1 MSEGIRERIEVMVVE
16 FIINLDKH
24 DPFEHHLMEFSMKL
38 KSKLLEVANLG
49 IQDRNAVENSLLL
62 AMEGLEA
69 PLTNF
74 ITQFDKND
82 KVLTERY
89 IRTLEEVSKI
99 LKEIADMNIVS
110 DRATLCRI
118 SSKFEDNILTLRTSD
133 KRNKGIKS
141 FLYRLFGQKL

>member
-49 IQDRNAVENSLLL
+49 IQDRDAVENSLLL

-74 ITQFDKND
+74 INQFDRSD

-89 IRTLEEVSKI
+89 IKTLEEVSKI
-99 LKEIADMNIVS
+99 LREIADMNIVS

-118 SSKFEDNILTLRTSD
+118 SSKFEDNILTLKTLD
-133 KRNKGIKS
+133 KKNRGIKS
-141 FLYRLFGQKL
+141 ILYRLFRQKL